1 MKFVFWLLL
10 ITAVVPGI
18 GPAEGN
24 AAEYLL
30 VTRYTEL
37 GVMQSTVESQ
47 SPRDELFRRIGR
59 NVVNFQYLE
68 ATLRDMLPA
77 LTNKGTLKELQAN
90 QHEVSRKHKKSSLGD
105 LASAYHERVYGK
117 SVADEALSD
126 EVLSEPMFAFSV
138 HVEVTREKAT
148 QRKRALVKLIAE
160 RNRLIHKDLLNV
172 DLNSREECEELSA
185 RLDEQ
190 YIRIRRYLEYLNSF
204 RTSFREMAA
213 EFGQLLE
220 SDEVLALLRG
230 DCDDA

>member
-10 ITAVVPGI
+10 ITAVVLGI
-18 GPAEGN
+18 GLAEGN
-24 AAEYLL
+24 TAEYLL

-90 QHEVSRKHKKSSLGD
+90 QDEVSRKHKKSSLGD
-105 LASAYHERVYGK
+105 LANAHHERVYGK

-126 EVLSEPMFAFSV
+126 ELLSEPMFAFSV
-138 HVEVTREKAT
+138 QVEVTPEK
-148 QRKRALVKLIAE
+148 VFP
-160 RNRLIHKDLLNV
+160 RLC
-172 DLNSREECEELSA
+172 R
-185 RLDEQ
+185 
-190 YIRIRRYLEYLNSF
+190 
-204 RTSFREMAA
+204 
-213 EFGQLLE
+213 
-220 SDEVLALLRG
+220 
-230 DCDDA
+230 